1 MNSAFS
7 KPFLFLSAAV
17 LSLAPMVAKAECIDA
32 YMTGLTEYEQGMTT
46 SKPSFRVN
54 ELLVLCFTPQQSG
67 HVAVFDAPI
76 EGDFQQLYPN
86 ALTHPDGEMSAP
98 VEAGQQY
105 CFGGRDTFPL
115 YHPPEEGVGL
125 GKISI
130 ALTSQPDFQL
140 GVDDYAIPGQK
151 VTRSTMNLH
160 LSNYQRSAATCDARD
175 VTYLDYRITN

>member
-1 MNSAFS
+1 VTT
-7 KPFLFLSAAV
+7 PFCQKSLFLSAAV
-17 LSLAPMVAKAECIDA
+17 LALGPVAAQADCINA
-32 YMTGLTEYEQGMTT
+32 YMTGLTEFEQGQTV
-46 SKPSFRVN
+46 SKPFFQVN

-86 ALTHPDGEMSAP
+86 ALTHPGGEISAP
-98 VEAGQQY
+98 VEAGQEY

-115 YHPPEEGVGL
+115 YHPPEEGIGL

-130 ALTSQPDFQL
+130 ALTADPDFQL
-140 GVDDYAIPGQK
+140 SADDYAIPGQK
-151 VTRSTMNLH
+151 VARSTMNLH
-160 LSNYQRSAATCDARD
+160 LSNHQRSAATCAARD

>member
-1 MNSAFS
+1 MQIPFS
-7 KPFLFLSAAV
+7 KPSLFLSALCFTLTPA
-17 LSLAPMVAKAECIDA
+17 LAQADCIDA
-32 YMTGLTEYEQGMTT
+32 FMTGLTEFEQGMTT
-46 SKPSFRVN
+46 SKPSFQVN

-86 ALTHPDGEMSAP
+86 ALTHPDGDISAP

-140 GVDDYAIPGQK
+140 EVDDYAIPGQK
-151 VTRSTMNLH
+151 VARSTMNLH
-160 LSNYQRSAATCDARD
+160 LSNHQRSAPTCAARD

>member
-1 MNSAFS
+1 M
-7 KPFLFLSAAV
+7 KPFFMTSLYAAALAV
-17 LSLAPMVAKAECIDA
+17 APMAQAACIDA
-32 YMTGLTEYEQGMTT
+32 YMTGLDEFEQGATN

-86 ALTHPDGEMSAP
+86 ALTHPDGEISAE
-98 VEAGQQY
+98 VVAGTQY

-115 YHPPEEGVGL
+115 YHPPEEGIGI

-130 ALTSQPDFQL
+130 ALTSQPEFQL
-140 GVDDYAIPGQK
+140 GEDDYAIPGQK
-151 VTRSTMNLH
+151 VARTTMNLH
-160 LSNYQRSAATCDARD
+160 LSNHQRSGAKCSARD